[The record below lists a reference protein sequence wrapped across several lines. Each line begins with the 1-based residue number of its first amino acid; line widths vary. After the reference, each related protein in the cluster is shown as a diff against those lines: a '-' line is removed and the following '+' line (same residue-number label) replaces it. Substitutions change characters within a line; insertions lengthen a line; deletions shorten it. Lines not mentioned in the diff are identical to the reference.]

1 MSHSRLLDGESFEVQ
16 TSMALCPNCGSE
28 VSLDWNHCPNCGQ
41 NLRDTMTFSQVVR
54 GLVVTGVIFL
64 VAFVVILGPLAS
76 AVIDS
81 NDPFLWVLFMYIP
94 YIVIGVVSLLRS
106 HLAFGLTLMIAGVI
120 ANTIF
125 SGFVY
130 GLIS

>member
-1 MSHSRLLDGESFEVQ
+1 
-16 TSMALCPNCGSE
+16 MALCPNCGRE
-28 VSLDWNHCPNCGQ
+28 VSPDWNHCPGCGQ
-41 NLRDTMTFSQVVR
+41 NLRGIMTFSQVVR

-64 VAFVVILGPLAS
+64 IAFVVILGPLAS
-76 AVIDS
+76 AVIAS
-81 NDPFLWVLFMYIP
+81 NNPFLWVLFMYIP